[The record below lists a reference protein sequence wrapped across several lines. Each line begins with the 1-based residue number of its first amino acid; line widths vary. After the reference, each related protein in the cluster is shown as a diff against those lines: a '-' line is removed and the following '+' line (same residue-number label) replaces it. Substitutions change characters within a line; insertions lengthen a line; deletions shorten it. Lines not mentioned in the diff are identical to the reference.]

1 MLWPEHA
8 PHIPSLVTRPIVGD
22 PLARDVRL
30 LVVAGRR
37 YSPALEALVKI
48 ARVHDWRSGFP
59 IQSAPA
65 ELEEPSSHGG
75 VAEADGWMAT
85 A

>member
-22 PLARDVRL
+22 PLARDIRL
-30 LVVAGRR
+30 LAVAGRR

-48 ARVHDWRSGFP
+48 ARVHDWRSGYA
-59 IQSAPA
+59 IQAAPGA
-65 ELEEPSSHGG
+65 LEEPSSRR
-75 VAEADGWMAT
+75 A
-85 A
+85 